1 MRRRNIIKSST
12 VLALIFCLFSVV
24 GAMAQGSIKF
34 LGPEDGDFSAPASH
48 NGVHSIRLTV
58 GFTPPPNPKT
68 FSIENFTATPV
79 DDTSNIDDLNFTPM
93 LRRLEIDPTNEG
105 IWRFSLRPIGKAAI
119 ELGIRVDGI
128 TDKNGNG
135 YRPIPAGTVRIKYK
149 PLSFGLVAEAGPNQ
163 GKVASGELVTLDG
176 TGSTLTGGGRDVTYL
191 WARTG
196 GTTGGTVTLTGDT
209 TLAPS
214 FTADT
219 LTAGD
224 DDVEHIITLTVMDN
238 QGNPAATD
246 TVTITVNAPPL
257 ANAGDPQRL
266 RTGGPVTLDGGDS
279 MDSDGTITYSWVR
292 TGGTTGVDAKLTGPN
307 TETPS
312 FTADTPTAG
321 APDVTHV
328 FTLTVTDKD
337 GATDEDMV
345 TITVNAPPLAN
356 AGLDRV
362 VASTAMVVTLD
373 GSDSSDSTGTTYAWV
388 RSLAPD
394 RGNAGTV
401 TLNGAK
407 TNRPTFTPVSL
418 DPGAPDA
425 TYGFTLT
432 VTDSDGVTAVD
443 MVEITVTSGLFA
455 QAGEDQSVGSG
466 ATVTLDGSGSTRT
479 DRTVTYA
486 WTRASGTTAGGTGS
500 AVTLSDPSAVQP
512 TFTAQTLTPG
522 ATAVT
527 YIFTLTVTD
536 NVGSAEATDTV
547 TITVNAPPF
556 AALVAD
562 AGLDQDN
569 VGSGT
574 QVTLDGSGSTP
585 TGTAGGRTVT
595 YAWTPAGGTGSAVTL
610 SDPSAVQPTFTAQT
624 LTPGATAVTYIFTL
638 TVTDNVGSAEATDT
652 VTITVTAPDPFADP
666 VANAG
671 PHQTVASGATVTLD
685 GSKSTKDDRRTI
697 DYLWA
702 RTGGTP
708 GKSVTL
714 TGSNTAEPSFTAD
727 TLEPEDPDVT
737 HVFTLTVTDD
747 ADETATDTVMVTVTA
762 VLVNIRVYPSDLT
775 VQEGGS
781 GTYQVSLSESP
792 RRKVSVIA
800 FLDHED
806 VVLENARLEFNAE
819 NWDTRQDVRINTVAD
834 ADKVDDTARIRHR
847 LADGVAFGQAEIV
860 TVRVRDEDPILRPIG
875 NYLASR
881 ATALLNN
888 QPELIRFLK
897 QDETDETTQGRNFTL
912 KATGGRLAMNGGF
925 VHDGVWGEVTGSY
938 GNSDSG
944 DTKSVLGSVG
954 IQRKYSENLLVGAM
968 LQFDLSDH
976 DLAGN
981 IGRIDGTVWLVG
993 PYFAARHGSQPLYF
1007 EGRLLYG
1014 ESDNDIRLID
1024 RDLGVRTGSFDTTQ
1038 LLAQIRVEGEIALSD
1053 RDEGP
1058 QLIPYADARWIED
1071 RAEAFTDR
1079 IGNRFVNRV
1088 PGQKVSTGQ
1097 LELGSNVEIPV
1108 AVNHGEM
1115 TLTGGLGLVYANTE
1129 GDYITSDSRGR
1140 GRGEIGFSYVLDD
1153 NVRIDFESFYDG
1165 IGTSRYEGYGLS
1177 LSVEMKF

>member
-1 MRRRNIIKSST
+1 MRRRNMIKSSA
-12 VLALIFCLFSVV
+12 VLALIFCFFSVV
-24 GAMAQGSIKF
+24 GAMAQSVIF
-34 LGPEDGDFSAPASH
+34 LGYDHGYSLPDSH
-48 NGVHSIRLTV
+48 GGVNAFRLTV
-58 GFTPPPNPKT
+58 RFTPPPIKST
-68 FSIENFTATPV
+68 LSIENFTATPV
-79 DDTSNIDDLNFTPM
+79 YHKDNIDDLNFTPK
-93 LRRLEIDPTNEG
+93 LTDLVRDPTDEG
-105 IWRFSLRPIGKAAI
+105 IWSFSLRPNGKAAI
-119 ELGIRVDGI
+119 QLGMRVDGI
-128 TDKNGNG
+128 TDKGGNG
-135 YRPIPAGTVRIKYK
+135 YIYDQVIQIKYK
-149 PLSFGLVAEAGPNQ
+149 LRIPPPMNAPPVADAGMN
-163 GKVASGELVTLDG
+163 VEVNSGTTSVPLDG
-176 TGSTLTGGGRDVTYL
+176 TGSMDNDGSIATYV

-196 GTTGGTVTLTGDT
+196 GTTDASGNLIN
-209 TLAPS
+209 ANIAQAS
-214 FTADT
+214 FTPA
-219 LTAGD
+219 
-224 DDVEHIITLTVMDN
+224 TV
-238 QGNPAATD
+238 A
-246 TVTITVNAPPL
+246 
-257 ANAGDPQRL
+257 
-266 RTGGPVTLDGGDS
+266 
-279 MDSDGTITYSWVR
+279 
-292 TGGTTGVDAKLTGPN
+292 
-307 TETPS
+307 
-312 FTADTPTAG
+312 AG
-321 APDVTHV
+321 AADVTHE
-328 FTLTVTDKD
+328 FTLTVTDDD
-337 GATDEDMV
+337 GATHTDMV

-362 VASTAMVVTLD
+362 VASNATVVTLD
-373 GSDSSDSTGTTYAWV
+373 GRGSSDSTGPLSYVWM
-388 RSLAPD
+388 RSLAPN
-394 RGNAGTV
+394 RGTAGDVILTRAN
-401 TLNGAK
+401 TA
-407 TNRPTFTPVSL
+407 RPTFTPVPL

-432 VTDSDGVTAVD
+432 VMDNDGVTAVD
-443 MVEITVTSGLFA
+443 MVEITVTSSLVAQAGGDQSVGSDATVTLDGSGSTRTDSTRNVTYTWVRTGGTMGAAAQLTSPNMLEPTFMADTLDPGANAVIHIFTLTVMDNKGSDPATDTVTITVNPGLVA

-466 ATVTLDGSGSTRT
+466 ATVTLDGSGSTRS
-479 DRTVTYA
+479 DSNRTVEYA
-486 WTRASGTTAGGTGS
+486 WVRTDGTM
-500 AVTLSDPSAVQP
+500 
-512 TFTAQTLTPG
+512 G
-522 ATAVT
+522 ATAQPT
-527 YIFTLTVTD
+527 SANTLEPTFM
-536 NVGSAEATDTV
+536 ADTL
-547 TITVNAPPF
+547 
-556 AALVAD
+556 ALGA
-562 AGLDQDN
+562 N
-569 VGSGT
+569 
-574 QVTLDGSGSTP
+574 
-585 TGTAGGRTVT
+585 
-595 YAWTPAGGTGSAVTL
+595 AVTH
-610 SDPSAVQPTFTAQT
+610 
-624 LTPGATAVTYIFTL
+624 IFTL

-652 VTITVTAPDPFADP
+652 VTITVTAPAPFADPDADP

-671 PHQTVASGATVTLD
+671 PPQTVASGATVTLD

-727 TLEPEDPDVT
+727 TLEPEDPNVT

-747 ADETATDTVMVTVTA
+747 AGETDTDMVTVTVTA

-792 RRKVSVIA
+792 RREVSVIA

-847 LADGVAFGQAEIV
+847 LVADGVAFGQPEIV
-860 TVRVRDEDPILRPIG
+860 TVRVRDVDPILRPIR

-897 QDETDETTQGRNFTL
+897 QDETDETDESTQGGNFTL
-912 KATGGRLAMNGGF
+912 KATGGRLAMDGGF

-968 LQFDLSDH
+968 LQFDLSGH